1 MARAHYFVTKRSNGW
16 FILLE
21 RERYGPFSGGREAAL
36 IAAVQ
41 AAHQA
46 GKDGHEASV
55 RLRAVDGRVRIAW
68 TFGSDPYPPAW
79 TESLRLKASVI
90 RRRAPAR
97 APSPIEPQPV

>member
-1 MARAHYFVTKRSNGW
+1 MARAHYFVTKRSTGW

-21 RERYGPFSGGREAAL
+21 RERCGPFSGGREAAL

-41 AAHQA
+41 AAYQ
-46 GKDGHEASV
+46 DGHEASV
-55 RLRAVDGRVRIAW
+55 RLRAVDGCVRIAW

-79 TESLRLKASVI
+79 TESLRLKAPVI